1 MAFLSKH
8 FQSNIRI
15 TNSVT
20 GFLTFSAGDVLSQK
34 LLHAESDISWER
46 AAKTGA
52 LGILMNGVVLH
63 NWYYALDAVFGNSMT
78 SIKVVALKMIVDQ
91 VFYAPFSKAV
101 FFCYASM
108 IAPLDRSKNIEAD
121 DGDTSVSAISR
132 ITETFTTKM
141 HPSFM
146 AVFIADCCVWPFINY
161 INFSHISRNF
171 RPTFVGVAQLIWQT
185 IVSSLCHSSESTDAK
200 SADILCYRMPSQD
213 LNDAQRE

>member
-1 MAFLSKH
+1 MALLSKH

-20 GFLTFSAGDVLSQK
+20 GFITFSAGDVLSQK

-78 SIKVVALKMIVDQ
+78 SRKVVALKIIVDQ
-91 VFYAPFSKAV
+91 VFYAPFSIAV
-101 FFCYASM
+101 FFCYASI
-108 IAPLDRSKNIEAD
+108 IAPLERSKNNEAD
-121 DGDTSVSAISR
+121 GVDTFVSAIPR
-132 ITETFTTKM
+132 ITETFISKM
-141 HPSFM
+141 HTSFM
-146 AVFIADCCVWPFINY
+146 AVFIADCCFWPFINY
-161 INFSHISRNF
+161 INFSHISRSF

-185 IVSSLCHSSESTDAK
+185 FVSSIGHSSESPDAN
-200 SADILCYRMPSQD
+200 SADIHCYRKTSQD
-213 LNDAQRE
+213 LNYAQRE

>member
-1 MAFLSKH
+1 MALLSKH
-8 FQSNIRI
+8 IQSNIWI

-78 SIKVVALKMIVDQ
+78 SRKVVALKMIIDQ
-91 VFYAPFSKAV
+91 VFYAPFSIAI

-108 IAPLDRSKNIEAD
+108 IAPPDRSKNNEAD
-121 DGDTSVSAISR
+121 DGDTSASAISR
-132 ITETFTTKM
+132 ITETFRTKM
-141 HPSFM
+141 HTSFM

-161 INFSHISRNF
+161 INFSHISRSF

-185 IVSSLCHSSESTDAK
+185 FVSSTGHSSKSPDAK
-200 SADILCYRMPSQD
+200 SADILYYAIASQD
-213 LNDAQRE
+213 LNDTQRE

>member
-1 MAFLSKH
+1 MSVEIP
-8 FQSNIRI
+8 FQSNIWI

-20 GFLTFSAGDVLSQK
+20 GFIPFSSSDILSQK
-34 LLHAESDISWER
+34 LLNAESDISWER
-46 AAKTGA
+46 AAKTDA
-52 LGILMNGVVLH
+52 LGILMTGVVLH

-78 SIKVVALKMIVDQ
+78 SRKVVVLKMIVDQ
-91 VFYAPFSKAV
+91 VFYAPFSIAV

-108 IAPLDRSKNIEAD
+108 IAPHLGRSKNNEAQD
-121 DGDTSVSAISR
+121 DDTFVSAISR

-141 HPSFM
+141 HTSFM

-161 INFSHISRNF
+161 INFSHISRSF

-185 IVSSLCHSSESTDAK
+185 FVSSMGHSGESPGTK
-200 SADILCYRMPSQD
+200 SADILCYKMASQD

>member
-1 MAFLSKH
+1 MALLSKH
-8 FQSNIRI
+8 FRSNIRI

-34 LLHAESDISWER
+34 FLHAESDISWER

-63 NWYYALDAVFGNSMT
+63 NWYYTLDAVFGNSMT
-78 SIKVVALKMIVDQ
+78 SRKVVALKMIVDQ
-91 VFYAPFSKAV
+91 VFYAPFSIAV

-108 IAPLDRSKNIEAD
+108 IAPLDRSKNNDAD
-121 DGDTSVSAISR
+121 EGDTSASAISR
-132 ITETFTTKM
+132 ITATFTTKM
-141 HPSFM
+141 YTSFM
-146 AVFIADCCVWPFINY
+146 SVFIADCCVWPFINY

-171 RPTFVGVAQLIWQT
+171 RPTFVGVAQLVWQT
-185 IVSSLCHSSESTDAK
+185 FVSSVGHSSKSPDAK
-200 SADILCYRMPSQD
+200 SGDILCYRMASQD